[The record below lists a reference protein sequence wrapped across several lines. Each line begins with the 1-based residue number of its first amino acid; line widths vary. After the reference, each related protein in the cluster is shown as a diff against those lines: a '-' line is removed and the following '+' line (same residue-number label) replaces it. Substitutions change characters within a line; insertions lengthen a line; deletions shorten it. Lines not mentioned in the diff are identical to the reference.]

1 MISRRSVRY
10 VILKNKK
17 MSRVIVPFMAF
28 CFGHSFYVR
37 NKDEYYDIIRKTDE
51 FKSLCERKIRALQ
64 SENEKLYE
72 DVKSLYEDM
81 TKGKE

>member
-1 MISRRSVRY
+1 
-10 VILKNKK
+10 
-17 MSRVIVPFMAF
+17 MAF

-72 DVKSLYEDM
+72 DVKSLYEE
-81 TKGKE
+81 K